1 MLNGLTWALQVWP
14 VRINDE
20 NCTRITDAYMTLDSS
35 EGVNWE
41 FLFAPNDYEVIP
53 FKPEWDSDDG
63 IRLKVTSS
71 PISLVEFV
79 LLNRPA
85 SLVFNTL
92 LSLAQYLQV
101 PDCHK
106 LKTRSALLKAI
117 VESLPLSDDDDLDQ
131 MLEAVLAKD
140 AAPKPQEDMTDSSA
154 ELVECLLEN
163 IDQSDGRD
171 FSSLREKAESRS
183 QVKKAKKWMN
193 WYKEK
198 LDEIDVPSVTIE

>member
-1 MLNGLTWALQVWP
+1 
-14 VRINDE
+14 
-20 NCTRITDAYMTLDSS
+20 MTLDSS

-41 FLFAPNDYEVIP
+41 FLFAPNDYDVIP

-106 LKTRSALLKAI
+106 LKTRSALPKAI
-117 VESLPLSDDDDLDQ
+117 VESLPLSDDDDFDQ
-131 MLEAVLAKD
+131 MLAAVLAKD

-198 LDEIDVPSVTIE
+198 LVEIDVPSVTIE